1 MNAESKTQQRD
12 LRFIFA
18 LGLLF
23 RLVLLLVYPVPYGN
37 DAAGRLYFRDTLW
50 TWHWLPTTQ
59 ALVYFGY
66 ALTESVTV
74 VRGLFALAGSAA
86 AAAFTFYLQQWAT
99 RRAALI
105 GGVLFALNAQLVFLS
120 LMPYQ
125 EVLFLGLLFGALAF
139 FMKTPKAFWCGALL
153 YGLACLTRYEAWFIL
168 PALFVA
174 RIWQGRSNLAQTCF
188 STALGL
194 GWGPALWLFINWM
207 QWGEAT
213 AFLFQRGDRQF
224 YAWAPHAEL
233 LRIVNYLG
241 MMSYWLLRFGSP
253 LILLAVP
260 GVMLLWRKRKTLL
273 SQLWPLLLLLG
284 MVLLFLIFVAGKEFA
299 TANRFASL
307 PLALGLLFAALGA
320 DDLLAR
326 IERRWRDAHQ
336 MTVMKKWSA
345 LLLLLAL
352 LVYGAMPVAKANA
365 LPEFRTPYVIGQ
377 FLKQNLRPGERAIVV
392 GESLEGAVPM
402 PYQRLYGQLDFAK
415 EDLLCAAL
423 LAPNAL
429 VEPGQFLRAHNVR
442 YVIVFGGSWQK
453 QENDFK
459 LLNFITA
466 HEAVLRPVFASAP
479 AVVYEIAD
487 FPQ

>member
-1 MNAESKTQQRD
+1 MKLNQQQRD
-12 LRFIFA
+12 LLFVFA
-18 LGLLF
+18 LGLAFRAALLF
-23 RLVLLLVYPVPYGN
+23 IYPVPYGN
-37 DAAGRLYFRDTLW
+37 DAAGRLFFRDTLW

-59 ALVYFGY
+59 AMVYFGY

-74 VRGLFALAGSAA
+74 VRGLFALAGSDA
-86 AAAFTFYLQQWAT
+86 AAAFTFYLQRCAT

-105 GGVLFALNAQLVFLS
+105 GGVLFTLNAQLVFLS

-139 FMKTPKAFWCGALL
+139 FMKAQRVFGIGTVL

-168 PALFVA
+168 PALFAA
-174 RIWQGRSNLAQTCF
+174 RVWQGRANFAKTF
-188 STALGL
+188 FAAAFGL
-194 GWGPALWLFINWM
+194 GWGPALWLVLNWM

-253 LILLAVP
+253 LIVLAVP
-260 GVMLLWRKRKTLL
+260 GVMLMWRDRKAFLPK
-273 SQLWPLLLLLG
+273 LWPLLLLFG

-299 TANRFASL
+299 TANRFASF
-307 PLALGLLFAALGA
+307 PLTIALLFAALGA

-326 IERRWRDAHQ
+326 IERRWRDAQQ
-336 MTVMKKWSA
+336 MAVLKKWSA
-345 LLLLLAL
+345 LLLLFAL
-352 LVYGAMPVAKANA
+352 LAYGAMPVAKANA
-365 LPEFRTPYVIGQ
+365 LPEFRTPYLVGQ
-377 FLKQNLRPGERAIVV
+377 FLKQNLRTGERAILV

-423 LAPNAL
+423 LASNAL

-466 HEAVLRPVFASAP
+466 NEAVLRPVFASAP

-487 FPQ
+487 SSR